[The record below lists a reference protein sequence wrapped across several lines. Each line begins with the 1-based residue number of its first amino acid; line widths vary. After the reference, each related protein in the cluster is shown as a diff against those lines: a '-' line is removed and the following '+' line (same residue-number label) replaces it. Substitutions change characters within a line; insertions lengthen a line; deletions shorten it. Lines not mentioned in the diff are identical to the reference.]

1 MIDFKRS
8 GFTLIE
14 LLIVVL
20 IICILFGLF
29 MPVVNQARGSAR
41 KVKCMN
47 NLRQLGVAT
56 LSYAEDNNETL
67 PAGYD
72 ENWVPWMTAL
82 TNVLVASGIPAV
94 QNSFPKQFQCPSA
107 VLPGGANHYIATPD
121 AYAMVCRGAPAR
133 QIRARTIDLRSDFVM
148 LSDGMQETTYG
159 NSTRELIFCGQ
170 GWAGYWHD
178 GTDNL
183 PDGDDNLLS
192 ISPVIPEGTNGFYTS
207 WRHNNRC
214 NSLFGDGHVESS
226 NFNTTLLQGQFQI
239 TRGHRKWEWESW
251 IP

>member
-1 MIDFKRS
+1 MNKRL

-29 MPVVNQARGSAR
+29 MPVVNSARGAAR

-47 NLRQLGVAT
+47 NERQLGVAI
-56 LSYAEDNNETL
+56 LSYAEDNNGQL

-72 ENWVPWMTAL
+72 ENWVPWMTTV
-82 TNVLVASGIPAV
+82 TNVLVAAGIPQKSGTYPAV
-94 QNSFPKQFQCPSA
+94 FQCPSA
-107 VLPGGANHYIATPD
+107 VLAGGANHYIASPGVL
-121 AYAMVCRGAPAR
+121 AMVCRGAPAR
-133 QIRARTIDLRSDFVM
+133 QIRARTVDMRSDLIV
-148 LSDGMQETTYG
+148 LSDGMQEVTYG
-159 NSTRELIFCGQ
+159 NSTRELIFCGT
-170 GWAGYWHD
+170 GWAGYFHD
-178 GTDNL
+178 GTGAL
-183 PDGDDNLLS
+183 PDGDDLALS

-214 NSLFGDGHVESS
+214 NSLYGDGHVASN
-226 NFNTTLLQGQFQI
+226 NFNTEITQGQFQI
-239 TRGHRKWEWESW
+239 LRGHRKWEWESW